1 MQISG
6 SFSATTKSFDIKH
19 PKIPNKRLIYG
30 SLESPYHGIR
40 LTGKGKLVRGKAIVS
55 LPDYI
60 NALVDFN
67 TVNIQITNIKH
78 DRVIYIDTI
87 DEATNTFTVAANI
100 SKNKLKQ
107 DLEFYWTFTAVR
119 KDVPELQVEV

>member
-1 MQISG
+1 M
-6 SFSATTKSFDIKH
+6 
-19 PKIPNKRLIYG
+19 
-30 SLESPYHGIR
+30 
-40 LTGKGKLVRGKAIVS
+40 
-55 LPDYI
+55 
-60 NALVDFN
+60 VDFN